1 MIEFV
6 HEDFERVITIFY
18 MYKKVDL
25 SMLSR
30 DMKNIKTASI
40 KFLEIKK
47 VLLLQLKIQ
56 WMVLTLNNAVENI
69 SEFEDIEI
77 VINQS

>member
-47 VLLLQLKIQ
+47 STVTIVKNTMDGI
-56 WMVLTLNNAVENI
+56 NI
-69 SEFEDIEI
+69 KQCSGKYQRI
-77 VINQS
+77 